1 LFHSRA
7 NDLKQ
12 KIKMKIKWTI
22 LGILMLM
29 AVVNSTAQVSVTGH
43 VAYICNADNGTGT
56 VTFYSNAFTGLP
68 QNYEVRIGS
77 DPDYGAN
84 PLIFSGTVSNSN
96 FTFSQS
102 TSLTKNE
109 FIRIRVVSGS
119 FSDTKEFLISR
130 INTPDPPTITPLSAE
145 ICGSG
150 SQLLTASGGS
160 GTYQWYRNGSPV
172 SGVGNT
178 YTATLAGSYTVA
190 ETNYC
195 GTSTESDPS
204 IITVKTIPTKPSITP
219 AGPIQLC
226 DGASATLTAVG
237 DLTNTFT
244 WYRDGNTTGQ
254 TGSSISVTLAGNY
267 TVIESNTC
275 GTSPASDAVVVT
287 TLNRPAAPTVTPA
300 GPILLCDGN
309 TQTLTANGT
318 GGTYTWSTGATGSTL
333 NVSAAGSYSV
343 TESNSCGASVASN
356 VVVVTTGNTPT
367 QPSTPSVSPVG
378 PIQLCDGASTTLT
391 ASGGNGTYVWST
403 GATTSSINVSTAGN
417 YFVYSP
423 GTTNGCGTAP
433 NSANSNTVVVTT
445 LNRPAAP
452 TVTPGGPLLL
462 CNGNTATLT
471 ANGTGG
477 TYTWNTGATGN
488 TLVVSGAGSYSVT
501 ETNSCGT
508 SVSSNVVVVTT
519 GTIPTQPAAPTVTPT
534 GPILLCNGATTTL
547 TASGGS
553 GFYVWSTGATTNSI
567 TVGTAGNYFVYS
579 PGSTNACGTAPNS
592 ANSNT
597 VVITTNSDPVVAP
610 ITGSNQVCVWS
621 TINLSNITPGG
632 LWSSSNTAVATVNSS
647 GVVSGVS
654 SGTATISYAETN
666 LCGTTTVT
674 HVVTVNPLPVLAAI
688 GGPSAVC
695 FNSSVTQT
703 NSTPGGTWSSSNTGV
718 ATINSSGVITT
729 VAPGTTTIT
738 YTYTNGNGCT
748 SSVQRTFTVHALPVL
763 NISATVNSTSAVI
776 TVSGASSYIWGSGEL
791 TATISK
797 PMTSTATYTVTG
809 TDGNGCDNTAQYAVN
824 STPNTGA
831 TSINSSLGTDFCQGS
846 TATLTA
852 TAGDSYYWSTGA
864 TTQTITVGTS
874 GTYTVF
880 VARNATNIVEIANIV
895 VTVSANTV
903 GGTVSMDAAVCS
915 GTNNGTLTL
924 SGQIGDILRWEYSE
938 NNGTSWTP
946 LANTTTQQT
955 YINLTTSTQYR
966 AVIKSGTC
974 PQQYSSVATITVKP
988 TPSVNTVTN
997 QVLCNN
1003 DASTAITFTGAVPG
1017 TIYNWVNNTPSIG
1030 LAASGIGDIASFTA
1044 INTGNSPVTATITI
1058 SPVAAGCPGPTGTFT
1073 IRVNPTPNVAAVAS
1087 QVRCAGEFTNTITFT
1102 GTVIGTQFNWTN
1114 TDATIGLP
1122 ALGMGSVIS
1131 SFSTISTGTTS
1142 KEGIITVTA
1151 SANGCTMVSQSETK
1165 AIAANLPVAGVGNN
1179 GNKYTLKAGTT
1190 TLAVYNKDASAVTTT
1205 DVAQMLVSLVN
1216 GSTQSHGYSATS
1228 TGDVISLIA
1237 PAGSGSSVN
1246 GTAASLTWEGVVTI
1260 TANSTFVGGIDGRGA
1275 VFGIRVNPIPSMPV
1289 ISNQVL
1295 CNNEITSSIN
1305 MTSTVTGTLFNW
1317 TNDVVSIG
1325 LASVGTGNIAS
1336 FQAVNTTNSPVTATI
1351 RVTPTANGCAGTM
1364 KTFTIRVNPTPGI
1377 NPVADQVLCNNA
1389 FTNAVNFS
1397 GPVTGTVYSWT
1408 NNTTSIGLG
1417 ASGTGNIA
1425 SFRAINSSVTPVI
1438 ASVAVSASANG
1449 CTVTSTPETRAI
1461 SGNMVVS
1468 VPGEDGSIHR
1478 VRVGSTII
1486 AEYTKLSTDLT
1497 TTDIATALVNQVNA
1511 GTGAHGYTAQN
1522 TGNVIRLTAPAGTGS
1537 SMNGTQVFV
1546 IWTGS
1551 YSITSSTNFNGGADG
1566 IGSVFKIR
1574 VNPTPTVSP
1583 VANQIVCNDGS
1594 TAHITLTG
1602 KVTGTTYTWSNNTPG
1617 IGLGVTGVGDII
1629 PFSATNLTNA
1639 PVTATIQ
1646 AVPTANGCAGST
1658 ISFTIRVNPTPSV
1671 NAVSNLILCNRENTG
1686 NINFSGPVV
1695 GTTFSWTNTTTSIGL
1710 AANGTGNITG
1720 FMATNT
1726 TSDPVTA
1733 TIRVT
1738 PTANSCTG
1746 PSGTFTIRVN
1756 PTPSVATQ
1764 ANQVVCNANNTA
1776 AVYFT
1781 GPVAGSTFDWTNDL
1795 TSIGLAAAGTGNIIP
1810 FAAINLGNAAV
1821 TANIRIVPTA
1831 NGCIG
1836 TPSGFTIRV
1845 NPTPNVVAV
1854 PSQVVCNKDLTTKV
1868 VFTGSVVGTT
1878 YTWTN
1883 DETYIGLAAS
1893 GTGEINAFAGRNDSI
1908 IPFTSTIR
1916 VTPAANSCIG
1926 PSGTFTIRVNPTPV
1940 VQQVSNIVLCNDA
1953 IQGTIVFNGPVSAT
1967 TYSWRNTLT
1976 AIGVPAT
1983 GSGNISSFR
1992 ALNDTTMPIIDSV
2005 YVVPRANN
2013 CTGKE
2018 MNFTLRVNP
2027 TPKLSTTLT
2036 PAAICD
2042 STGFVYIPLSKVTGA
2057 TFSWSRAAIPGIAN
2071 AAASGNGS
2079 ISEVLVNNSDDDI
2092 TVVYTI
2098 TITANGCSYTQEVRV
2113 IVRPTPM
2120 LTMLFP
2126 PGNPPLKGAGRLF
2139 PASSIIS
2146 STPKNIAA

>member
-1 LFHSRA
+1 
-7 NDLKQ
+7 
-12 KIKMKIKWTI
+12 MKIKWTI
-22 LGILMLM
+22 LGILMLIG
-29 AVVNSTAQVSVTGH
+29 VVNATAQVSITGN
-43 VAYICNADNGTGT
+43 VAYICNSDNGTGT
-56 VTFYSNAFTGLP
+56 VTFYSTAFTGQP
-68 QNYEVRIGS
+68 QNYSVRIGTNP
-77 DPDYGAN
+77 DPFQN
-84 PLIFSGTVSNSN
+84 PVIFSGSSATSN

-102 TSLTKNE
+102 TSLSVGQ
-109 FIRIRVVSGS
+109 RVYISVTSGS
-119 FSDTKEFLISR
+119 FSDIKNFSVNR
-130 INTPDPPTITPLSAE
+130 FDTPDPPTITPLSAE

-150 SQLLTASGGS
+150 SQLLTANGGS

-178 YTATLAGSYTVA
+178 YTATLAGSYTVT
-190 ETNYC
+190 ENNFC
-195 GTSTESDPS
+195 GTSTASDPS
-204 IITVKTIPTKPSITP
+204 VITVKTIPTKPSITP

-237 DLTNTFT
+237 DATNTFT
-244 WYRDGNTTGQ
+244 WYRDGNPTGQ
-254 TGSSISVTLAGNY
+254 TGTSISVTVAGSY
-267 TVIESNTC
+267 TVVESNSC
-275 GTSPASDAVVVT
+275 GTSPTSDAVVVT
-287 TLNRPAAPTVTPA
+287 TLNKPAAPTVTPA

-309 TQTLTANGT
+309 SQVLTANGT

-333 NVSAAGSYSV
+333 TVSSAGSYSV

-356 VVVVTTGNTPT
+356 VVVVTTGTTPT
-367 QPSTPSVSPVG
+367 QPSTPSVTPAG
-378 PIQLCDGASTTLT
+378 PIQLCDGATTTLT
-391 ASGGNGTYVWST
+391 ASGGNGSYVWSN
-403 GATTSSINVSTAGN
+403 GATTTSITVGAAGN

-423 GTTNGCGTAP
+423 GTSNACGTAP
-433 NSANSNTVVVTT
+433 NSANSNIVVITT
-445 LNRPAAP
+445 NNRPSAP
-452 TVTPGGPLLL
+452 SITPAGPILL
-462 CNGNTATLT
+462 CNGNTQVLT

-477 TYTWNTGATGN
+477 TYTWNTGATGS
-488 TLVVSGAGSYSVT
+488 TLTVGAAGSYSVT

-519 GTIPTQPAAPTVTPT
+519 GTTPTQPGAPTVTPA
-534 GPILLCNGATTTL
+534 GPILLCNGNTTTL

-553 GFYVWSTGATTNSI
+553 GFYVWSTGATSNSI
-567 TVGTAGNYFVYS
+567 TVSAAGNYFVYS

-597 VVITTNSDPVVAP
+597 VVITTNSNPVVAP
-610 ITGSNQVCVWS
+610 ITGSNQVCVGS
-621 TINLSNITPGG
+621 TITLSNITPGG
-632 LWSSSNTAVATVNSS
+632 LWSSSNNAVATVNSS
-647 GVVSGVS
+647 GVVTGVS
-654 SGTATISYAETN
+654 AGTVTISYAETN
-666 LCGTTTVT
+666 SCGTTTVT
-674 HVVTVNPLPVLAAI
+674 YVVTVNPLTVLAAI

-703 NSTPGGTWSSSNTGV
+703 NSTAGGVWSSSNTGV
-718 ATINSSGVITT
+718 ATINAGGVITT

-738 YTYTNGNGCT
+738 YTYTNGNGCV
-748 SSVQRTFTVHALPVL
+748 SSVQRTFTVHPLPVL

-809 TDGNGCDNTAQYAVN
+809 TDGNSCDNTAQYAVN

-831 TSINSSLGTDFCQGS
+831 TSITSTLGTDFCQGS

-852 TAGDSYYWSTGA
+852 TAGNSYYWSTGA
-864 TTQTITVGTS
+864 TTQSITVGTS
-874 GTYTVF
+874 GTYTVY
-880 VARNATNIVEIANIV
+880 VARNATNIVEVANIV

-915 GTNNGTLTL
+915 GSNNGTLNL
-924 SGQIGDILRWEYSE
+924 SSHIGDILRWEYSE
-938 NNGTSWTP
+938 NNGTSWNT

-955 YINLTTSTQYR
+955 YLNITRTTQYR

-1003 DASTAITFTGAVPG
+1003 DASSAITLTGSVPG

-1073 IRVNPTPNVAAVAS
+1073 IRVSPTPNVAAVAS
-1087 QVRCAGEFTNTITFT
+1087 QVRCSGEFTNTITLS

-1122 ALGMGSVIS
+1122 ASGIGSVIS
-1131 SFSTISTGTTS
+1131 SFSTINTGTIS

-1151 SANGCTMVSQSETK
+1151 SANGCTMVSQPETK
-1165 AIAANLPVAGVGNN
+1165 AIAPNLTVAGVGSN

-1205 DVAQMLVSLVN
+1205 DVAQMLISLVN

-1237 PAGSGSSVN
+1237 PAGSGSTVN

-1260 TANSTFVGGIDGRGA
+1260 TANSTFTGGIDGRGA

-1295 CNNEITSSIN
+1295 CNNEMTGAIN
-1305 MTSTVTGTLFNW
+1305 MTSTVSGTLFNW

-1336 FQAVNTTNSPVTATI
+1336 FQAINTTNSPVTATI

-1364 KTFTIRVNPTPGI
+1364 RTFTIRVNPTPGI
-1377 NPVADQVLCNNA
+1377 NTVADQVLCNNA

-1397 GPVTGTVYSWT
+1397 GPVAGTVYTWT
-1408 NNTTSIGLG
+1408 NNTTSIGLA

-1425 SFRAINSSVTPVI
+1425 SFRGINTGVTPVI
-1438 ASVAVSASANG
+1438 ATIAVTASANG
-1449 CTVTSTPETRAI
+1449 CTVTSSTGTRAV
-1461 SGNMVVS
+1461 SGNMSVS
-1468 VPGEDGSIHR
+1468 FEGQDGTIHR
-1478 VRVGSTII
+1478 VRVGSTVI
-1486 AEYTKLSTDLT
+1486 AEYTKLSTDLNP
-1497 TTDIATALVNQVNA
+1497 TDIATALVNQVNA

-1522 TGNVIRLTAPAGTGS
+1522 TGSIIRLTAPEGSGS
-1537 SMNGTQVFV
+1537 SMNGIQAFV
-1546 IWTGS
+1546 SWTGS
-1551 YSITSSTNFNGGADG
+1551 YSITSSSNFNGGTDG
-1566 IGSVFKIR
+1566 TGTIFKIR
-1574 VNPTPTVSP
+1574 VNPTPTVSS
-1583 VANQIVCNDGS
+1583 VANQVVCNDAS
-1594 TAHITLTG
+1594 TAYITLTG
-1602 KVTGTTYTWSNNTPG
+1602 LVTGTTYTWTNNTPG
-1617 IGLGVTGVGDII
+1617 IGLGVTGIGDIT
-1629 PFSATNLTNA
+1629 PFSAINNGNA

-1646 AVPTANGCAGST
+1646 AVPTANGCTGTA
-1658 ISFTIRVNPTPSV
+1658 ISFTIRVNPTPVV
-1671 NAVSNLILCNRENTG
+1671 NAVSSLILCNRENTG
-1686 NINFSGPVV
+1686 NINFSGPVL
-1695 GTTFSWTNTTTSIGL
+1695 GTTLAWTNTTTSIGL
-1710 AANGTGNITG
+1710 AATGTGNITS
-1720 FMATNT
+1720 FMATNI
-1726 TSDPVTA
+1726 SNDPVTA

-1764 ANQVVCNANNTA
+1764 ANQVVCNANNTT

-1810 FAAINLGNAAV
+1810 FAAINLGSAPV

-1854 PSQVVCNKDLTTKV
+1854 ANQVVCNKELTSKV
-1868 VFTGSVVGTT
+1868 VFTGSVLGTT
-1878 YTWTN
+1878 YAWTN
-1883 DETYIGLAAS
+1883 DETYIGLSAS
-1893 GTGEINAFAGRNDSI
+1893 GTGDINAFAGKNDSI
-1908 IPFTSTIR
+1908 IPITSNIR
-1916 VTPAANSCIG
+1916 VTPSANSCIG

-1940 VQQVSNIVLCNDA
+1940 VQQVSNIILCNDA
-1953 IQGTIVFNGPVSAT
+1953 INGTIVFSGPVIGTS
-1967 TYSWRNTLT
+1967 YSWRSTVPS
-1976 AIGVPAT
+1976 IGVPAI
-1983 GSGNISSFR
+1983 GSGNINSFR

-2005 YVVPRANN
+2005 YVIPSANN

-2018 MNFTLRVNP
+2018 MNFTIRLNP

-2042 STGFVYIPLSKVTGA
+2042 STGFVYIPLSKVAGA
-2057 TFSWSRAAIPGIAN
+2057 TFSWSRAAIPSIAN
-2071 AAASGNGS
+2071 AAATGTGN

-2098 TITANGCSYTQEVRV
+2098 TITANGCSYIQEVKV

-2126 PGNPPLKGAGRLF
+2126 PGTPPLKGAGRLI
-2139 PASSIIS
+2139 PASSIILS
-2146 STPKNIAA
+2146 SKNLAV